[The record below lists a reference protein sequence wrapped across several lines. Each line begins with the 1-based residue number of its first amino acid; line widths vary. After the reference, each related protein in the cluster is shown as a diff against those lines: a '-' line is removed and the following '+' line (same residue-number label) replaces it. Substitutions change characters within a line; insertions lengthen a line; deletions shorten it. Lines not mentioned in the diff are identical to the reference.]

1 MLPASSGIQ
10 VIAFCSR
17 HHTLEMRFL
26 RQLEELGRNGVAQNY
41 DEGRGE
47 GFDTMNK
54 IMLASWKVLDGTS
67 NQFCTLEL

>member
-1 MLPASSGIQ
+1 
-10 VIAFCSR
+10 
-17 HHTLEMRFL
+17 MRFL